1 MYVRYGRDLVA
12 LGVAAGLIAVAV
24 VVSAGWATFALS
36 GVAGLGIGL
45 AGWDVWRGMRTE
57 RYEQ

>member
-1 MYVRYGRDLVA
+1 MYLRDLLAV
-12 LGVAAGLIAVAV
+12 GVAAGLIAAAV

-36 GVAGLGIGL
+36 GVAGLCIGL
-45 AGWDVWRGMRTE
+45 AAWDVWRGMRTE